1 MESCSEVKGLL
12 HYRRMKPV
20 SFTKKVKFPLFM
32 AALVFCAGCSRMI
45 SAPLL
50 LDEGPLR
57 PADAI
62 VVLGYGPP
70 VDDDGAPVAE
80 LVRRV
85 EKGVELYKRDMA
97 PVLIMTGGNTYKD
110 YYESEVMKEV
120 AVSMGVPPDAVICER
135 QAMSTIG
142 NAGHTARLMADRDME
157 SCIVVSSPYHLKR
170 AARLF
175 SAAGLDVQ
183 TAGCRVPDG
192 PAYAITFSFYEYL
205 VRIQYALIDEE
216 QKVNNYAE
224 SE

>member
-1 MESCSEVKGLL
+1 
-12 HYRRMKPV
+12 
-20 SFTKKVKFPLFM
+20 
-32 AALVFCAGCSRMI
+32 MI

-50 LDEGPLR
+50 LDEDSLH

-70 VDDDGAPVAE
+70 VAESGGPVAE

-85 EKGVELYKRDMA
+85 EKGVELYKDDMA

-110 YYESEVMKEV
+110 YYESEVMKDV
-120 AVSMGVPPDAVICER
+120 AVSMGVPPEAVICER
-135 QAMSTIG
+135 QAMSTID
-142 NAGHTARLMADRDME
+142 NAGHTARIMDERGME

-175 SAAGLDVQ
+175 SAAGIEVQ

-192 PAYAITFSFYEYL
+192 PAYAITFSVYEYL
-205 VRIQYALIDEE
+205 VRIQYAFIDEE
-216 QKVNNYAE
+216 QRVKNSVN
-224 SE
+224 SDQ